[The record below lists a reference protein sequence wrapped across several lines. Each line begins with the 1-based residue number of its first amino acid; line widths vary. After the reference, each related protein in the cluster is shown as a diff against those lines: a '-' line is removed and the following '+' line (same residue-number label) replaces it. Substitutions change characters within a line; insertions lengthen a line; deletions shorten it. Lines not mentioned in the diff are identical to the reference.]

1 MQQAFDRIKSI
12 ISTLP
17 DSPGVYQYFDRE
29 GRIIYVGKAKN
40 LKRRVSSYFN
50 KTAQSIKTAVML
62 RHVADLKYI
71 VVGSEEDALHLE
83 NSMIK
88 EYQPR
93 YNILLKDDKTYPW
106 IVVKKEPFPRIFLTR
121 NVIRDGSR
129 YYGPYANVNMAKV
142 VISLI
147 KRLYPIRS
155 CNLMLTDDNI
165 RRGRFS
171 KCLEYHIKN
180 CTAPCVGE
188 ESAENY
194 DEYIR
199 QARQI
204 LNGETSRLSA
214 YLKDEMMRLAGELR
228 FEDAQKIKEKL
239 ELLENYRSKSVIV
252 NSSVHNVD
260 VFGYDEEADAAYV
273 NYMHIKEGAI
283 VQSMTIS
290 YRKRMDETREDILSI
305 GITELR
311 GRFGSTA
318 KEIIVPFETGME
330 SSSYVAVV
338 PQRGD
343 KKQLLEISMR
353 NAWQYKIDKL
363 KQSEKL
369 NPEQRTTRLLKQVAA
384 DFHLSELPRHMECFD
399 NSNIQGTNPV
409 SSCVVFKDG
418 KPAKKE
424 YRHFNVKTVEGA
436 NDFATMYEAVY
447 RRYKRLSEEMQPLP
461 QLIIIDGGKGQLH
474 FAVDALK
481 DLGLYGKVAIAGI
494 AKRLEEIYF
503 PDDPVPLYIDKN
515 SESLKVIQRMRDE
528 AHRFGITHHRNR
540 RSKGQVASELDSIPG
555 IGEKTREALLKH
567 FKSLKRIKEANY
579 DELVGVIGAAKAQ
592 KLVSYFNS
600 PSVHKEE

>member
-180 CTAPCVGE
+180 CTAPCEGE

-353 NAWQYKIDKL
+353 NARQYKIDKL

-540 RSKGQVASELDSIPG
+540 RSRGQVASELDSIPG

-567 FKSLKRIKEANY
+567 FKSLKRIKEANS

>member
-17 DSPGVYQYFDRE
+17 DSPGVYQYFDKE

-50 KTAQSIKTAVML
+50 KTAQSVKTAVML

-121 NVIRDGSR
+121 NVVRDGSR
-129 YYGPYANVNMAKV
+129 YYGPYANVNLAKV
-142 VISLI
+142 IIALI
-147 KRLYPIRS
+147 RRLYPVRS
-155 CNLMLTDDNI
+155 CNLMLTAENI
-165 RRGRFS
+165 SKGKFR

-199 QARQI
+199 QAKQI
-204 LNGETSRLSA
+204 LNGETARLSA
-214 YLKDEMMRLAGELR
+214 YLKDEMYRLAGEMR
-228 FEDAQKIKEKL
+228 FEEAQKMKEKL

-260 VFGYDEEADAAYV
+260 VFGYDEDDDAAYI
-273 NYMHIKEGAI
+273 NYLHIKEGAI

-290 YRKRMDETREDILSI
+290 YRKRIDETREDILMI
-305 GITELR
+305 GVTELR

-318 KEIIVPFETGME
+318 KEIIVPFDTGVE
-330 SSSYVAVV
+330 SSNYTAVV

-343 KKQLLEISMR
+343 KKRLLEISER
-353 NAWQYKIDKL
+353 NARQYRIDKL

-369 NPEQRTTRLLKQVAA
+369 NPEQRTTRLLKQVAS
-384 DFHLSELPRHMECFD
+384 DFRLSELPRHMECFD

-447 RRYKRLSEEMQPLP
+447 RRYKRLSDEMQPLP

-474 FAVDALK
+474 FAVNALK

-503 PDDPVPLYIDKN
+503 PDDSVPLYIDKN
-515 SESLKVIQRMRDE
+515 SESLKVVQRMRDE

-540 RSKGQVASELDSIPG
+540 RSKGQVVSELDSIPG
-555 IGEKTREALLKH
+555 IGEKTRETLLKQ
-567 FKSLKRIKEANY
+567 FKSLKRIKEASF
-579 DELVGVIGAAKAQ
+579 DELVSAVGAAKAQ
-592 KLVSYFNS
+592 KLASYFNS
-600 PSVHKEE
+600 GSVRNDE

>member
-17 DSPGVYQYFDRE
+17 DSPGVYQYFDKE

-50 KTAQSIKTAVML
+50 KTAQSVKTAVML

-121 NVIRDGSR
+121 NVVRDGSR
-129 YYGPYANVNMAKV
+129 YYGPYANVNLAKV
-142 VISLI
+142 IIALI
-147 KRLYPIRS
+147 RRLYPVRS
-155 CNLMLTDDNI
+155 CNLMLTAENI
-165 RRGRFS
+165 SKGKFR

-199 QARQI
+199 QAKQI
-204 LNGETSRLSA
+204 LNGETARLSA
-214 YLKDEMMRLAGELR
+214 YLKDEMYRLAGEMR
-228 FEDAQKIKEKL
+228 FEEAQKMKEKL

-260 VFGYDEEADAAYV
+260 VFGYDEDDDAAYI
-273 NYMHIKEGAI
+273 NYLHIKEGAI

-290 YRKRMDETREDILSI
+290 YRKRIDETREDILMI
-305 GITELR
+305 GVTELR

-318 KEIIVPFETGME
+318 KEIIVPFDTGVE
-330 SSSYVAVV
+330 SSNYTAVV

-343 KKQLLEISMR
+343 KKRLLEISER
-353 NAWQYKIDKL
+353 NARQYRIDKL

-369 NPEQRTTRLLKQVAA
+369 NPEQRTTRLLKQMAS
-384 DFHLSELPRHMECFD
+384 DFRLSELPRHIECFD

-447 RRYKRLSEEMQPLP
+447 RRYKRLSDEMQPLP

-474 FAVDALK
+474 FAVNALK

-503 PDDPVPLYIDKN
+503 PDDSVPLYIDKN
-515 SESLKVIQRMRDE
+515 SESLKVVQRMRDE

-540 RSKGQVASELDSIPG
+540 RSKGQVVSELDSIPG
-555 IGEKTREALLKH
+555 IGEKTRETLLKQ
-567 FKSLKRIKEANY
+567 FKSLKRIKEASF
-579 DELVGVIGAAKAQ
+579 DELVSAVGTAKAQ
-592 KLVSYFNS
+592 KLASYFNS
-600 PSVHKEE
+600 GSVRNDE

>member
-17 DSPGVYQYFDRE
+17 ESPGVYQYFDKD

-93 YNILLKDDKTYPW
+93 YNVLLKDDKTYPW

-121 NVIRDGSR
+121 NVVKDGSK
-129 YYGPYANVNMAKV
+129 YYGPYANVNLAKV
-142 VISLI
+142 IIALI

-165 RRGRFS
+165 RRGKFS

-180 CTAPCVGE
+180 CAAPCTGE
-188 ESAENY
+188 ESAETY

-204 LNGETSRLSA
+204 LNGETARLSA
-214 YLKDEMMRLAGELR
+214 YLKEEMLKLAGELR
-228 FEDAQKIKEKL
+228 FEEAQKIKEKL

-260 VFGYDEEADAAYV
+260 VFGYDEEDDTAYI
-273 NYMHIKEGAI
+273 NYLHIKEGSI

-290 YRKRMDETREDILSI
+290 YRKRIDETREDLLMI

-311 GRFGSTA
+311 SRFGSTA
-318 KEIIVPFETGME
+318 KEIIVPFETGVE
-330 SSSYVAVV
+330 SSSYIAVV

-343 KKQLLEISMR
+343 KKQLLEISER
-353 NAWQYKIDKL
+353 NARQYKIDKL

-369 NPEQRTTRLLKQVAA
+369 NPEQRTTRLLKQVAV
-384 DFHLSELPRHMECFD
+384 DFRLSELPRHMECFD

-474 FAVDALK
+474 FAVEALK
-481 DLGLYGKVAIAGI
+481 DLNLYGKIAIAGI

-503 PDDPVPLYIDKN
+503 PEDPVPLYIDKN
-515 SESLKVIQRMRDE
+515 SESLKVVQRMRDE

-555 IGEKTREALLKH
+555 IGEKTRETLLKH
-567 FKSLKRIKEANY
+567 FKSLKRLKEATF
-579 DELVGVIGAAKAQ
+579 DELVETVGAAKAQ
-592 KLVSYFNS
+592 KLASYFN
-600 PSVHKEE
+600 PSSAHGEE

>member
-17 DSPGVYQYFDRE
+17 DSPGVYQYFDKE

-50 KTAQSIKTAVML
+50 KTAQSVKTAVML

-121 NVIRDGSR
+121 NVVRDGSR
-129 YYGPYANVNMAKV
+129 YYGPYANVNLAKV
-142 VISLI
+142 IIALI
-147 KRLYPIRS
+147 RRLYPVRS
-155 CNLMLTDDNI
+155 CNLMLTAENI
-165 RRGRFS
+165 SKGKFR

-180 CTAPCVGE
+180 CAAPCVGE

-199 QARQI
+199 QAKQI
-204 LNGETSRLSA
+204 LNGETARLSA
-214 YLKDEMMRLAGELR
+214 YLKDEMYRLAGEMR
-228 FEDAQKIKEKL
+228 FEEAQKMKEKL

-260 VFGYDEEADAAYV
+260 VFGYDEDDDAAYI
-273 NYMHIKEGAI
+273 NYLHIKEGAI

-290 YRKRMDETREDILSI
+290 YRKRIDETREDILMI
-305 GITELR
+305 GVTELR

-318 KEIIVPFETGME
+318 KEIIVPFDTGVE
-330 SSSYVAVV
+330 SSNYTAVV

-343 KKQLLEISMR
+343 KKRLLEISER
-353 NAWQYKIDKL
+353 NARQYRIDKL

-369 NPEQRTTRLLKQVAA
+369 NPEQRTTRLLKQMAS
-384 DFHLSELPRHMECFD
+384 DFRLSELPRHMECFD

-409 SSCVVFKDG
+409 SSCVVFKGG

-447 RRYKRLSEEMQPLP
+447 RRYKRLSDEMQPLP

-474 FAVDALK
+474 FAVNALK

-503 PDDPVPLYIDKN
+503 PDDSVPLYIDKN
-515 SESLKVIQRMRDE
+515 SESLKVVQRMRDE

-540 RSKGQVASELDSIPG
+540 RSKGQVVSELDSIPG
-555 IGEKTREALLKH
+555 IGEKTRETLLKQ
-567 FKSLKRIKEANY
+567 FKSFKRIKEASF
-579 DELVGVIGAAKAQ
+579 DELVSAVGAAKAQ
-592 KLVSYFNS
+592 KLASYFNS
-600 PSVHKEE
+600 GSVRNDE

>member
-1 MQQAFDRIKSI
+1 MQQAFDSIKSI

-17 DSPGVYQYFDRE
+17 DSPGVYQYFDKE

-50 KTAQSIKTAVML
+50 KTAQSVKTAVML

-121 NVIRDGSR
+121 NVVRDGSR
-129 YYGPYANVNMAKV
+129 YYGPYANVNLAKV
-142 VISLI
+142 IIALI
-147 KRLYPIRS
+147 RRLYPVRS
-155 CNLMLTDDNI
+155 CNLMLTAENI
-165 RRGRFS
+165 SKGKFR

-199 QARQI
+199 QAKQI
-204 LNGETSRLSA
+204 LNGETARLSA
-214 YLKDEMMRLAGELR
+214 YLKDEMYRLAGEMR
-228 FEDAQKIKEKL
+228 FEEAQKMKEKL

-260 VFGYDEEADAAYV
+260 VFGYDEDDDAAYI
-273 NYMHIKEGAI
+273 NYLHIKEGAI

-290 YRKRMDETREDILSI
+290 YRKRIDETREDILMI
-305 GITELR
+305 GVTELR

-318 KEIIVPFETGME
+318 KEIIVPFDTGVE
-330 SSSYVAVV
+330 SSNYTAVV

-343 KKQLLEISMR
+343 KKRLLEISER
-353 NAWQYKIDKL
+353 NARQYRIDKL

-369 NPEQRTTRLLKQVAA
+369 NPEQRTTRLLKQVAS
-384 DFHLSELPRHMECFD
+384 DFRLSELPRHMECFD

-447 RRYKRLSEEMQPLP
+447 RRYKRLSDEMQPLP

-474 FAVDALK
+474 FAVNALK

-503 PDDPVPLYIDKN
+503 PDDSVPLYIDKN
-515 SESLKVIQRMRDE
+515 SESLKVVQRMRDE

-540 RSKGQVASELDSIPG
+540 RSKGQVVSELDSIPG
-555 IGEKTREALLKH
+555 IGEKTRETLLKQ
-567 FKSLKRIKEANY
+567 FKSFKRIKEASF
-579 DELVGVIGAAKAQ
+579 DELVSAVGAAKAQ
-592 KLVSYFNS
+592 KLASYFNS
-600 PSVHKEE
+600 GSVRNDE

>member
-17 DSPGVYQYFDRE
+17 ESPGVYQYFDKD

-93 YNILLKDDKTYPW
+93 YNVLLKDDKTYPW

-121 NVIRDGSR
+121 NVVKDGSK
-129 YYGPYANVNMAKV
+129 YYGPYANVNLAKV
-142 VISLI
+142 IIALI

-165 RRGRFS
+165 RRGKFS

-180 CTAPCVGE
+180 CAAPCTGE
-188 ESAENY
+188 ESAETY

-204 LNGETSRLSA
+204 LNGETARLSA
-214 YLKDEMMRLAGELR
+214 YLKEEMLKLAGELR
-228 FEDAQKIKEKL
+228 FEEAQKIKEKL

-260 VFGYDEEADAAYV
+260 VFGYDEEDDTAYI
-273 NYMHIKEGAI
+273 NYLHIKEGSI

-290 YRKRMDETREDILSI
+290 YRKRIDETREDLLMI

-311 GRFGSTA
+311 SRFGSTA
-318 KEIIVPFETGME
+318 KEIIVPFETGVE
-330 SSSYVAVV
+330 SSSYIAVV

-343 KKQLLEISMR
+343 KKQLH
-353 NAWQYKIDKL
+353 A
-363 KQSEKL
+363 
-369 NPEQRTTRLLKQVAA
+369 
-384 DFHLSELPRHMECFD
+384 
-399 NSNIQGTNPV
+399 NI
-409 SSCVVFKDG
+409 
-418 KPAKKE
+418 
-424 YRHFNVKTVEGA
+424 
-436 NDFATMYEAVY
+436 
-447 RRYKRLSEEMQPLP
+447 
-461 QLIIIDGGKGQLH
+461 
-474 FAVDALK
+474 
-481 DLGLYGKVAIAGI
+481 
-494 AKRLEEIYF
+494 
-503 PDDPVPLYIDKN
+503 
-515 SESLKVIQRMRDE
+515 
-528 AHRFGITHHRNR
+528 
-540 RSKGQVASELDSIPG
+540 
-555 IGEKTREALLKH
+555 
-567 FKSLKRIKEANY
+567 KST
-579 DELVGVIGAAKAQ
+579 
-592 KLVSYFNS
+592 S
-600 PSVHKEE
+600 

>member
-17 DSPGVYQYFDRE
+17 DSPGVYQYFDKE

-50 KTAQSIKTAVML
+50 KTAQSVKTAVML

-121 NVIRDGSR
+121 NVVRDGSR
-129 YYGPYANVNMAKV
+129 YYGPYANVNLAKV
-142 VISLI
+142 IIALI
-147 KRLYPIRS
+147 RRLYPVRS
-155 CNLMLTDDNI
+155 CNLMLTAENI
-165 RRGRFS
+165 SKGKFR

-199 QARQI
+199 QAKQI
-204 LNGETSRLSA
+204 LNGETARLSA
-214 YLKDEMMRLAGELR
+214 YLKDEMYRLAGEMR
-228 FEDAQKIKEKL
+228 FEEAQKMKEKL

-260 VFGYDEEADAAYV
+260 VFGYDEDDDAAYI
-273 NYMHIKEGAI
+273 NYLHIKEGAI

-290 YRKRMDETREDILSI
+290 YRKRIDETREDILMI
-305 GITELR
+305 GVTELR

-318 KEIIVPFETGME
+318 KEIIVQFDTGVE
-330 SSSYVAVV
+330 SSNYTAVV

-343 KKQLLEISMR
+343 KKRLLEISER
-353 NAWQYKIDKL
+353 NARQYRIDKL

-369 NPEQRTTRLLKQVAA
+369 NPEQRTTRLLKQVAS
-384 DFHLSELPRHMECFD
+384 DFRLSELPRHMECFD

-447 RRYKRLSEEMQPLP
+447 RRYKRLSDEMQPLP

-474 FAVDALK
+474 FAVNALK

-494 AKRLEEIYF
+494 AK
-503 PDDPVPLYIDKN
+503 
-515 SESLKVIQRMRDE
+515 
-528 AHRFGITHHRNR
+528 
-540 RSKGQVASELDSIPG
+540 
-555 IGEKTREALLKH
+555 
-567 FKSLKRIKEANY
+567 
-579 DELVGVIGAAKAQ
+579 KA
-592 KLVSYFNS
+592 
-600 PSVHKEE
+600 

>member
-17 DSPGVYQYFDRE
+17 ESPGVYQYFDKD

-93 YNILLKDDKTYPW
+93 YNVLLKDDKTYPW

-121 NVIRDGSR
+121 NVVKDGSK
-129 YYGPYANVNMAKV
+129 YYGPYANVNLAKV
-142 VISLI
+142 IIALI

-165 RRGRFS
+165 RRGKFS

-180 CTAPCVGE
+180 CAAPCTGE
-188 ESAENY
+188 ESAETY

-204 LNGETSRLSA
+204 LNGETARLSA
-214 YLKDEMMRLAGELR
+214 YLKEEMLKLAGELR
-228 FEDAQKIKEKL
+228 FEEAQKIKEKL

-260 VFGYDEEADAAYV
+260 VFGYDEEDDTAYI
-273 NYMHIKEGAI
+273 NYLHIKEGSI

-290 YRKRMDETREDILSI
+290 YRKRIDETREDLLMI

-311 GRFGSTA
+311 SRFGSTA
-318 KEIIVPFETGME
+318 KEIIVPFETGVE
-330 SSSYVAVV
+330 SSSYIAVV

-343 KKQLLEISMR
+343 KKQLLEISER
-353 NAWQYKIDKL
+353 NARQYKIDKL

-384 DFHLSELPRHMECFD
+384 DFRLSELPRHMECFD

-474 FAVDALK
+474 FAVEALK
-481 DLGLYGKVAIAGI
+481 DLNLYGKIAIAGI

-503 PDDPVPLYIDKN
+503 PEDPVPLYIDKN
-515 SESLKVIQRMRDE
+515 SESLKVVQRMRDE

-555 IGEKTREALLKH
+555 IGEKTREILLKH
-567 FKSLKRIKEANY
+567 FKSLKRLKEATF
-579 DELVGVIGAAKAQ
+579 DELVETVGAAKAQ
-592 KLVSYFNS
+592 KLASYFN
-600 PSVHKEE
+600 PSLAHGEE

>member
-1 MQQAFDRIKSI
+1 MQQAFDCIKSI

-17 DSPGVYQYFDRE
+17 DSPGVYQYFDKE

-50 KTAQSIKTAVML
+50 KTAQSVKTAVML

-121 NVIRDGSR
+121 NVVRDGSR
-129 YYGPYANVNMAKV
+129 YYGPYANVNLAKV
-142 VISLI
+142 IIALI
-147 KRLYPIRS
+147 RRLYPVRS
-155 CNLMLTDDNI
+155 CNLMLTAENI
-165 RRGRFS
+165 SKGKFR

-199 QARQI
+199 QAKQI
-204 LNGETSRLSA
+204 LNGETARLSA
-214 YLKDEMMRLAGELR
+214 YLKDEMYRLAGEMR
-228 FEDAQKIKEKL
+228 FEEAQKMKEKL

-260 VFGYDEEADAAYV
+260 VFGYDEDDDAAYI
-273 NYMHIKEGAI
+273 NFLHIKEGAI

-290 YRKRMDETREDILSI
+290 YRKRIDETREDILMI
-305 GITELR
+305 GVTELR

-318 KEIIVPFETGME
+318 KEIIVPFDTGVE
-330 SSSYVAVV
+330 SSNYTAVV

-343 KKQLLEISMR
+343 KKRLLEISER
-353 NAWQYKIDKL
+353 NARQYRIDKL

-369 NPEQRTTRLLKQVAA
+369 NPEQRTTRLLKQVAS
-384 DFHLSELPRHMECFD
+384 DFRLSELPRHMECFD

-447 RRYKRLSEEMQPLP
+447 RRYKRLSDEMQPLP

-474 FAVDALK
+474 FAVNALK

-503 PDDPVPLYIDKN
+503 PDDSVPLYIDKN
-515 SESLKVIQRMRDE
+515 SESLKVVQRMRDE

-540 RSKGQVASELDSIPG
+540 RSKGQVVSELDSIPG
-555 IGEKTREALLKH
+555 IGEKTRETLLKQ
-567 FKSLKRIKEANY
+567 FKSFKRIKEASF
-579 DELVGVIGAAKAQ
+579 DELVSAVGAAKAQ
-592 KLVSYFNS
+592 KLASYFNS
-600 PSVHKEE
+600 GSVRNDE

>member
-17 DSPGVYQYFDRE
+17 DSPGVYQYFDKE

-50 KTAQSIKTAVML
+50 KTAQSVKTAVML

-121 NVIRDGSR
+121 NVVRDGSR
-129 YYGPYANVNMAKV
+129 YYGPYANVNLAKV
-142 VISLI
+142 IIALI
-147 KRLYPIRS
+147 RRLYPVRS
-155 CNLMLTDDNI
+155 CNLMLTAENI
-165 RRGRFS
+165 SKGKFR

-199 QARQI
+199 QAKQI
-204 LNGETSRLSA
+204 LNGETARLSA
-214 YLKDEMMRLAGELR
+214 YLKDEMYRLAGEMR
-228 FEDAQKIKEKL
+228 FEEAQKMKEKL

-260 VFGYDEEADAAYV
+260 VFGYDEDDDAAYI
-273 NYMHIKEGAI
+273 NYLHIKEGAI

-290 YRKRMDETREDILSI
+290 YRKRIDETREDILMI
-305 GITELR
+305 GVTELR

-318 KEIIVPFETGME
+318 KEIIVPFDTGVE
-330 SSSYVAVV
+330 SSNYTAVV

-343 KKQLLEISMR
+343 KKRLLEISER
-353 NAWQYKIDKL
+353 NARQYRIDKL

-369 NPEQRTTRLLKQVAA
+369 NPEQRTTRLLKQVAS
-384 DFHLSELPRHMECFD
+384 DFRLSELPRHMECFD

-447 RRYKRLSEEMQPLP
+447 RRYKRLSDEMQPLP

-474 FAVDALK
+474 FAVNALK

-503 PDDPVPLYIDKN
+503 PDDSVPLYIDKN
-515 SESLKVIQRMRDE
+515 SESLKVVQRMRDE

-540 RSKGQVASELDSIPG
+540 RSKGQVVSELDSIPG
-555 IGEKTREALLKH
+555 IGEKTRETLLKQ
-567 FKSLKRIKEANY
+567 FKSFKRIKEASF
-579 DELVGVIGAAKAQ
+579 DELVSAVGAAKAQ
-592 KLVSYFNS
+592 KLASYFNS
-600 PSVHKEE
+600 GSVRNDE